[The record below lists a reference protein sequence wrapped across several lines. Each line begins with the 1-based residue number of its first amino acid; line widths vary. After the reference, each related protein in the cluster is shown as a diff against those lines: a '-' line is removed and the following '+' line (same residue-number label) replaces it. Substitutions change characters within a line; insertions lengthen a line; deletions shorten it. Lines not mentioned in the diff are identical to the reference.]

1 MCLELFVVISFSQ
14 HFKMGGKGGVKQERD
29 LEYAK
34 SDKRSSNRSKTHSS
48 SRDDGMT
55 KHSAGRKVEGY
66 HARKTR
72 IDKDGNDRSRKK
84 RSRDRELYD
93 CTSDKEGRI
102 RKGDGEEMKDVG
114 RVYHKGDRKDKR
126 ERNPDESDRSRK
138 RRRSR
143 DRELNDSTN
152 GTEKRSRSGADDDEI
167 KEVSRISYRKG
178 DIRDGHA
185 GNPEYGRERSCNYDR
200 YWSNG
205 NFESHN
211 ERQSSDQ
218 YWSQHAASDGTRKV
232 RPHYRGKPSHE
243 LQSQS
248 KADEDKESLRQRDVR
263 NRRDGVS
270 ADISADT
277 EKNNPSIKQSEVPT
291 AQKKA
296 VDLLTTRTGGAYIP
310 PAKLRMMQ
318 AQITDKSSAAYQR
331 IAWEALKKSV
341 HGHINKVNTGNIT
354 IIVRELFKENIVR
367 GRGLLCRSIIQAQA
381 ASPTFTHVYAALVAV
396 INSKVRSV
404 HQVHPFVATISS
416 ALTVE

>member
-1 MCLELFVVISFSQ
+1 
-14 HFKMGGKGGVKQERD
+14 MGKKGDVKQERD
-29 LEYAK
+29 LESAK
-34 SDKRSSNRSKTHSS
+34 SDTRARNRTKTHSS

-55 KHSAGRKVEGY
+55 KHSAGETVEGY
-66 HARKTR
+66 ARKTR

-84 RSRDRELYD
+84 RISRDRELYD
-93 CTSDKEGRI
+93 GTSGREGRF
-102 RKGDGEEMKDVG
+102 RKGGSEEIKDVA
-114 RVYHKGDRKDKR
+114 RESYKGDRKDKR
-126 ERNPDESDRSRK
+126 DRNPDESDRSRK
-138 RRRSR
+138 RRKSR
-143 DRELNDSTN
+143 DRELNDNAS
-152 GTEKRSRSGADDDEI
+152 GMEKRHRNGADDEI
-167 KEVSRISYRKG
+167 KEVSRISYRKD
-178 DIRDGHA
+178 DIRDGQA
-185 GNPEYGRERSCNYDR
+185 RNSEYGREKSCNYDR

-211 ERQSSDQ
+211 ERHSSDR
-218 YWSQHAASDGTRKV
+218 YWSQYPASDGTRRV
-232 RPHYRGKPSHE
+232 RPHDRGKSLHAS
-243 LQSQS
+243 QSQS
-248 KADEDKESLRQRDVR
+248 KANDDKESLRQRDVR
-263 NRRDGVS
+263 SRKDGVN
-270 ADISADT
+270 ADISADN
-277 EKNNPSIKQSEVPT
+277 EKNNPSTKQSEIPT
-291 AQKKA
+291 TQKKA

-404 HQVHPFVATISS
+404 LQVHPFVATKSITPIVRQMRVYN
-416 ALTVE
+416 A